1 MGISRRIGTL
11 AALLLLLA
19 GCVSTPGR
27 DAHELRISAD
37 GRHIVQADG
46 RPFFWLADTAWEL
59 FHRLDR
65 EETELYLEDR
75 RRKGF
80 NVVQAVILAE
90 LGGLRVPNANGD
102 LPLEGSDP
110 ARPNDA
116 YFRHVD
122 HVLSRSEAK
131 GMYLGL
137 LPTWGD
143 KFNRKWGEGP
153 EIFTPE
159 NARAY
164 GAFLGRRY
172 KGRRVVW
179 ILGGDRNPETERHF
193 AIVRAMAEGIEAE
206 TGGGQLITYHPQ
218 GWSKSSDFFRDEPWI
233 DFHVFQSG
241 HDFRDLDNHRFTL
254 EVRGLTPVKPV
265 IDGEPRYEDHPVGL
279 FRLREAW
286 KDDWF
291 GAFDVRQAAWWSLL
305 SGAAGHT
312 YGNHNIWQMWQP
324 GREGVS
330 KARTPWRQALTHDG
344 AAQMGHMRRFLEKHG
359 FGQLEP
365 AQELLAANAEGAGH
379 QRAARS
385 RNGRWTIVYTPLGEA
400 VRLSAAA
407 GMRGGWFDPRSG
419 ASHAAVAAAGA
430 FDPPGVPARGNDWVL
445 LLERGKETK
454 R

>member
-1 MGISRRIGTL
+1 MGKPLGTV
-11 AALLLLLA
+11 AAILLLLA
-19 GCVSTPGR
+19 GCAAQPGSGSGG
-27 DAHELRISAD
+27 LRISAD
-37 GRHIVQADG
+37 GRHVVEADG

-59 FHRLDR
+59 LHRLNE

-80 NVVQAVILAE
+80 NVVQTVILAE

-102 LPLEGSDP
+102 LPLQNNDP
-110 ARPNDA
+110 ARPNEA

-122 HVLSRSEAK
+122 HVLARAEAK
-131 GMYLGL
+131 GMVLGL

-179 ILGGDRNPETERHF
+179 ILGGDRNPDTGRHL
-193 AIVRAMAEGIEAE
+193 AIVRAMAEGLDAE
-206 TGGGQLITYHPQ
+206 TGGRQLITYHPQ
-218 GWSKSSDFFRDEPWI
+218 GWTKSSQFFLGDPWI
-233 DFHVFQSG
+233 DFHMFQSG
-241 HDFRDLDNHRFTL
+241 HDWRDAANHRFTQ
-254 EVRGLTPVKPV
+254 EVRDLTPVKPV
-265 IDGEPRYEDHPVGL
+265 IDAEPRYEDHPVAL
-279 FRLREAW
+279 FRLGNAW

-291 GAFDVRQAAWWSLL
+291 GAFDVRQAAWWSVLA
-305 SGAAGHT
+305 GAAGHT

-324 GREGVS
+324 GQEPVS
-330 KARTPWRQALTHDG
+330 KARTPWRQALAHEG

-385 RNGRWTIVYTPLGEA
+385 RDGRWTIVYSPLGER
-400 VRLSAAA
+400 VRLVDDKRVRAS
-407 GMRGGWFDPRSG
+407 WFDPRTG
-419 ASHAAVAAAGA
+419 ASHAAVAVAGA
-430 FDPPGVPARGNDWVL
+430 FGPPGAPGRGNDWVL
-445 LLERGKETK
+445 LLERAKARK